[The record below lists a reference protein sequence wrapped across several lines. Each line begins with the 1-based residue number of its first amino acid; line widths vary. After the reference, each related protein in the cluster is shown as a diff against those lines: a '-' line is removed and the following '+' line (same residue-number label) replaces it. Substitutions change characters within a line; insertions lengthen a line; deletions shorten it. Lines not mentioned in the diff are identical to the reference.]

1 MSMPVRL
8 EASFHEKV
16 WGVPVSS
23 GPQAGMKLGEI
34 WFDAEPLLLKF
45 IFTSERLS
53 VQVHPPDEYAA
64 HHEAARGGRGKT
76 EMWYVVAAQP
86 GARLAI
92 GLKGEM
98 SKEELRR
105 AALNG
110 TLESNLC
117 WREVHRGDT
126 VFVPAGTIHAI
137 GPGLTLCEIQQ
148 NSDITYRLF
157 DYGRPR
163 ELHLEKALDV
173 VKNAAN
179 AGPVKLPFACEY
191 FRVARFENG
200 PVPPGFFVI
209 ASGEGRLAG
218 QPCAAREVWRISE
231 PAQFESRQ
239 PFDCLVVNQGKS

>member
-8 EASFHEKV
+8 VSSFYEKV

-23 GPQAGMKLGEI
+23 GPQAGLKLGEI
-34 WFDAEPLLLKF
+34 WFDARPLLLKF
-45 IFTSERLS
+45 IFTSEKLS
-53 VQVHPPDEYAA
+53 VQVHPTDDYAA
-64 HHEAARGGRGKT
+64 RHEASRGGRGKT
-76 EMWYVVAAQP
+76 EIWYVVAAEP
-86 GARLAI
+86 GARLAV

-98 SKEELRR
+98 SREELRR

-110 TLESNLC
+110 SLESKLS
-117 WREVHRGDT
+117 WREVHPGDT

-148 NSDITYRLF
+148 HCDITYRLF

-173 VKNAAN
+173 VRTSPL
-179 AGPVKLPFACEY
+179 AGLVALPFACEY
-191 FRVARFENG
+191 FRVERFAG
-200 PVPPGFFVI
+200 GIIPPGLLVI

-231 PAQFESRQ
+231 PVEFETGQ
-239 PFDCLVVNQGKS
+239 PFDCLLVNN